1 MNVANTGLQG
11 PPGIQGP
18 PGPTGPGIRLGGLE
32 FDHKVSV
39 TSILAIIMA
48 FVGVVG
54 GWYTFDARVKR
65 SEDSIQ
71 YLEQARREDSEARQK
86 VQEALEDL
94 NITVGKL
101 EQRLEDE
108 DNRKKGAR

>member
-1 MNVANTGLQG
+1 
-11 PPGIQGP
+11 
-18 PGPTGPGIRLGGLE
+18 LGGLE

-39 TSILAIIMA
+39 TSILAIVMA

-65 SEDSIQ
+65 TEDSIQ
-71 YLEQARREDSEARQK
+71 YLEEARKEDAAVRQK
-86 VQEALEDL
+86 VQQSLEDL
-94 NITVGKL
+94 NIMVGKL
-101 EQRLEDE
+101 EQRLEDD